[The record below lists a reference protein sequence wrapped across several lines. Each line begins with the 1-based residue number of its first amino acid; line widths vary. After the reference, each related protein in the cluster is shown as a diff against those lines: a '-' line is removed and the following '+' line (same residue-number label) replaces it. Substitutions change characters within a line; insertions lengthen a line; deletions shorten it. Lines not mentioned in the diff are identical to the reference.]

1 MKKILMESYG
11 KINLGL
17 DVLYKRP
24 DGYHEIN
31 TIMQQI
37 SLKDTLIIEDKG
49 NDIIIQSNNN
59 NLPLDS
65 TNLMHKAWEKL
76 REKTKIKKGI
86 KISIDKQ
93 IPIAGGLAGGSS
105 NAAAVLKGLNILWD
119 LGLSQ
124 EELRDIGEEIGADVP
139 YCIMGGTAYAEG
151 IGEKLTKL
159 RSFRGKHILL
169 VNPGIEVSTEYV
181 YKNLEIKD
189 SPRVNME
196 KIISDIEKDDI
207 KSLANNIKNIMEEVV
222 IKKHPVIKEI
232 KEEMKNCG
240 ALASLMSGS
249 GPTVFGIFDHMDR
262 LEYCKDKFIKKLSK
276 GTIVAVE
283 TI

>member
-124 EELRDIGEEIGADVP
+124 EELRDIGVEIGADVP